1 MVRWRESD
9 ETDID
14 IVLAS
19 DANLKCPQVVIK
31 FYEKRLIFNENSS
44 SSSGSSDSEEDSEVE
59 SSGPKEGPKICEDPG
74 ASDGANKNMVSTS
87 AGGSGPLL
95 HDHSDLK
102 VSLSIFW
109 KRSDQFSK

>member
-44 SSSGSSDSEEDSEVE
+44 SSSGSSGSEEESEDE
-59 SSGPKEGPKICEDPG
+59 SSGPTEGPKICEGPG
-74 ASDGANKNMVSTS
+74 VSSAIDMVNT
-87 AGGSGPLL
+87 SGPLL
-95 HDHSDLK
+95 LALRVRITLISMLVCLFFRK
-102 VSLSIFW
+102 G
-109 KRSDQFSK
+109 

>member
-1 MVRWRESD
+1 MVKWRESD
-9 ETDID
+9 EDDID

-59 SSGPKEGPKICEDPG
+59 SSGPTEGPKICEDPG

-87 AGGSGPLL
+87 GLWAF
-95 HDHSDLK
+95 
-102 VSLSIFW
+102 VT
-109 KRSDQFSK
+109 